1 MGLMLGLNIL
11 DVLVFSGSVLKL
23 IAKKIRK
30 GLKCLVQTVRGR
42 GSEAFKRSKRLSTW
56 FDPKKTKKMDAP

>member
-30 GLKCLVQTVRGR
+30 GLIKCLVHQVFGPDSPETRFGDLRGDGWTLNR
-42 GSEAFKRSKRLSTW
+42 V
-56 FDPKKTKKMDAP
+56 

>member
-23 IAKKIRK
+23 IAKKIRN
-30 GLKCLVQTVRGR
+30 GLKKK
-42 GSEAFKRSKRLSTW
+42 FKI
-56 FDPKKTKKMDAP
+56 

>member
-11 DVLVFSGSVLKL
+11 DVLVFSGSVLKM

-30 GLKCLVQTVRGR
+30 GIKSSVMGHNLWQTVRGR
-42 GSEAFKRSKRLSTW
+42 GSETFERPKRLRL
-56 FDPKKTKKMDAP
+56 